1 MVEPACTDIYGS
13 TRTLKQ
19 LVSRK
24 TVDEKGNQKEKEEIK
39 VYNLPSEPPF
49 VKMYLADILYLK
61 DMPRGLNP
69 ILHILLKNIQW
80 GSNQL
85 ILNASLKKR
94 MAQEIDLK
102 VSTIEKAITQFV
114 KANIL
119 HREDKGIYTFNPYL
133 FGCGYW
139 NDIQQIRTTIVYDLN
154 GRTFQSNLTKNE
166 DFDEEA
172 ATSELTAIAL

>member
-1 MVEPACTDIYGS
+1 VTEPTSTDIYNG
-13 TRTLKQ
+13 TKTLKQ
-19 LVSRK
+19 LVSK
-24 TVDEKGNQKEKEEIK
+24 TIVDEEGNQREKEEIK
-39 VYNLPSEPPF
+39 VFNLPTEPPF

-94 MAQEIDLK
+94 MAQEINLK
-102 VSTIEKAITQFV
+102 VATIEKAITQFI

-119 HREDKGIYTFNPYL
+119 VREDKGIYTFNPFL
-133 FGCGYW
+133 FACGHW
-139 NDIQQIRTTIVYDLN
+139 NDIQKIRTTITYDLN
-154 GRTFQSNLTKNE
+154 GRTFQSNFLLRENE
-166 DFDEEA
+166 DDEEA
-172 ATSELTAIAL
+172 ATVEAMIL

>member
-1 MVEPACTDIYGS
+1 MSESSDTDIYGG
-13 TRTLKQ
+13 TRTLRQ
-19 LVSRK
+19 LVSK
-24 TVDEKGNQKEKEEIK
+24 TTVDEEGNQKAKEEIK
-39 VYNLPSEPPF
+39 VFNLPTEPPF

-94 MAQEIDLK
+94 MAQEINLK
-102 VSTIEKAITQFV
+102 VATIEKAITQFV

-119 HREDKGIYTFNPYL
+119 IREDKGIYTFNPFL
-133 FGCGYW
+133 FGCGHW

-166 DFDEEA
+166 DCDEEA
-172 ATSELTAIAL
+172 ATAEFEEIAL